1 MKRVLY
7 SSLGAVLLAAALGM
21 PAQAQQRPQ
30 IETKKVDGTENV
42 YIFRNGNHQSMFIVT
57 KDGVIAT
64 DPVAY
69 GRPTGGQQYV
79 DEIKKVTDKPIKFL
93 IYSHHHFDHIAGG
106 KAFKDAGARVI
117 AHKNAT
123 ARLKVLQDPHTP
135 LPDESVGNKKVIKL
149 GGTTL
154 ELHYL
159 GLNHSDSTL
168 VMRLPKEKIVF
179 IVDTIPVGAF
189 PGRGFIDIY
198 PLETEEFL
206 KKVMAMD
213 WERMIPG
220 HPGQPNGRL
229 GNKDDVKAVAHADA
243 GGFRRDE
250 EDGPGGQ
257 VLGRGREGVQAGEVR
272 NSAGL
277 RERTAVRRAALL
289 RTVGPRDL
297 TRCTSA
303 QTPRAALASGP
314 FVFMADDIGGE
325 LPLPASAGRGSG
337 RGALLRSRTRK
348 SPHPP
353 RHSASKTRVTRW
365 WRVDLSPQAGRGK
378 RNKRDG
384 ERSKR
389 RERMTIGGRYRAL
402 AAALSIEAAV
412 WPNRI
417 ARSSAVR
424 MPPWPG
430 LTVATCS

>member
-30 IETKKVDGTENV
+30 IETKKVDGTDNV

-229 GNKDDVKAVAHADA
+229 GNKDDVKAVLTLMQEASAEMKKMGQA
-243 GGFRRDE
+243 GKCWDEAEKEFKLEKYATLPGYANGLQFVARRYC
-250 EDGPGGQ
+250 G
-257 VLGRGREGVQAGEVR
+257 LWGRG
-272 NSAGL
+272 
-277 RERTAVRRAALL
+277 T
-289 RTVGPRDL
+289 
-297 TRCTSA
+297 
-303 QTPRAALASGP
+303 
-314 FVFMADDIGGE
+314 
-325 LPLPASAGRGSG
+325 
-337 RGALLRSRTRK
+337 
-348 SPHPP
+348 
-353 RHSASKTRVTRW
+353 
-365 WRVDLSPQAGRGK
+365 
-378 RNKRDG
+378 
-384 ERSKR
+384 
-389 RERMTIGGRYRAL
+389 
-402 AAALSIEAAV
+402 
-412 WPNRI
+412 
-417 ARSSAVR
+417 
-424 MPPWPG
+424 
-430 LTVATCS
+430 

>member
-7 SSLGAVLLAAALGM
+7 SSLGAVLLAAALGL

-229 GNKDDVKAVAHADA
+229 GNKDDVKAVLTLMQEASAEMKKMGQA
-243 GGFRRDE
+243 GKCWDEAEKEFKLEKYATLPGYANGLQFVARRYC
-250 EDGPGGQ
+250 G
-257 VLGRGREGVQAGEVR
+257 LWGRG
-272 NSAGL
+272 
-277 RERTAVRRAALL
+277 T
-289 RTVGPRDL
+289 
-297 TRCTSA
+297 
-303 QTPRAALASGP
+303 
-314 FVFMADDIGGE
+314 
-325 LPLPASAGRGSG
+325 
-337 RGALLRSRTRK
+337 
-348 SPHPP
+348 
-353 RHSASKTRVTRW
+353 
-365 WRVDLSPQAGRGK
+365 
-378 RNKRDG
+378 
-384 ERSKR
+384 
-389 RERMTIGGRYRAL
+389 
-402 AAALSIEAAV
+402 
-412 WPNRI
+412 
-417 ARSSAVR
+417 
-424 MPPWPG
+424 
-430 LTVATCS
+430 